1 MSRSSPSTVRPV
13 RTPSRANRGNTLVGI
28 FIGLLLGLAL
38 AAAVAYFLTKSPS
51 PFQGAVKA
59 DSGKGDLSART
70 STGAGSEKPRFD
82 FYKILPGTEE
92 AKPIPPVEAAKA
104 PAANIAVSAPVT
116 AAPDNKAGDRY
127 FLQAGAF
134 QTQADAEDQ
143 KAKLAFLGLEASIQT
158 VALADKGTWYRVRLG
173 PFGSAEEMTRS
184 KGELNK
190 RGIDAAVI
198 KNP

>member
-1 MSRSSPSTVRPV
+1 V
-13 RTPSRANRGNTLVGI
+13 NRGNTLVGI

-70 STGAGSEKPRFD
+70 PAGAGSEKPRFD

-92 AKPIPPVEAAKA
+92 AKPIPPAEPAKA
-104 PAANIAVSAPVT
+104 SGNIAVSAPVT
-116 AAPDNKAGDRY
+116 AAPENKAGDRY

-173 PFGSAEEMTRS
+173 PYGSAEEMNRS